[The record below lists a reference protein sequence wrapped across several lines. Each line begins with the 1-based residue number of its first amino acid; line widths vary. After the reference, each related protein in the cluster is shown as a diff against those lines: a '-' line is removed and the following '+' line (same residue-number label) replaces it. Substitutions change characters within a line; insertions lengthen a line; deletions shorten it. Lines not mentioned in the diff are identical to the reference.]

1 MNAGYLYGYLI
12 DFAVLSAKYTLS
24 KITNYIC
31 LKRIKKNRNGG
42 HFSIVNSAQDRI
54 FKDTAE

>member
-12 DFAVLSAKYTLS
+12 DFAVLSAKYTSS

-31 LKRIKKNRNGG
+31 LN
-42 HFSIVNSAQDRI
+42 HI
-54 FKDTAE
+54 FFFKSQLRLFLLSEFCTELGFQRHC

>member
-12 DFAVLSAKYTLS
+12 DFAVLSAKYTSS

-31 LKRIKKNRNGG
+31 LK
-42 HFSIVNSAQDRI
+42 HI
-54 FKDTAE
+54 FFLKITIEVIST